1 MSVYTGWPWPTCWG
15 RSTLTLSWTSAT
27 TAGQTTGIRK
37 LSWTSATTAGQT
49 TGIRKLTWTSAT
61 TAGQTTG
68 IRKLAWTSATS
79 SGQTTGIR
87 IMSWTSAT
95 SSGQTTGT
103 GIRIMSW
110 TSATSSVR
118 RTGITICFAQRT
130 SVGDPKTLNLDEDSE
145 CCPNLDPDA
154 GLCCKFFR
162 FCLGSG
168 LMIASRY
175 PILEAEF
182 TPFTHKKEPEP
193 LQLP

>member
-49 TGIRKLTWTSAT
+49 TGIRKL
-61 TAGQTTG
+61 
-68 IRKLAWTSATS
+68 
-79 SGQTTGIR
+79 
-87 IMSWTSAT
+87 SWTSAT
-95 SSGQTTGT
+95 SSGQTT

-154 GLCCKFFR
+154 GLCCTFFR

-193 LQLP
+193 LQLPESMISSEII